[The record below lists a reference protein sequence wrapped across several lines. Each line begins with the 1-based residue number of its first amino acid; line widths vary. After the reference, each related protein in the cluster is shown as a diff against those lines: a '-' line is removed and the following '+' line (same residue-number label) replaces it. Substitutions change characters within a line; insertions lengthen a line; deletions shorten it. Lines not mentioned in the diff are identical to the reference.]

1 MNLRERGCLRKELV
15 EGEGREKAYDYISSR
30 AWKEDWAGKMPATQ
44 TWVPEFGFPHL
55 GKN

>member
-1 MNLRERGCLRKELV
+1 MV

-44 TWVPEFGFPHL
+44 T
-55 GKN
+55 